1 MAKTASPIKHSRTE
15 KDDTYIEER
24 GLRRIELH
32 TEKPPGKKS
41 IFDSEYPFRF
51 RNRRATSSEPL
62 RVFLKRRRKKR

>member
-41 IFDSEYPFRF
+41 IFDSEYPFD
-51 RNRRATSSEPL
+51 SEYAPV
-62 RVFLKRRRKKR
+62 RPHQSR